1 MSTRPRERPARHQ
14 SPAHQETPAHHERP
28 GEYTL
33 RIVSWNLLHGAGA
46 TAGDVEALVRDRKPD
61 LLLMQEATAGIDA
74 LPARIGGHYA
84 RVPLPGRR
92 HGLACWSPR
101 PFTHP
106 PSSLPLP
113 SGTFIHRVCQL
124 VHGRTATGEDW
135 SFANVHLSHGQM
147 LNRRQLL
154 AIAGHLPAHAGV
166 LGDFNL
172 VGPVMLPGF
181 RDVGPRD
188 PTHRMVDVVPLRID
202 RCLVRGFAC
211 VEAERL
217 PRSRSDHH
225 PIMVRLRMVSRDR
238 GARSTI
244 RERAESWALNALL
257 KDPPLKDTEAAAAS
271 PHRADEPAGDARPA
285 SRA

>member
-1 MSTRPRERPARHQ
+1 MYAG
-14 SPAHQETPAHHERP
+14 HHD
-28 GEYTL
+28 GAAL

-46 TAGDVEALVRDRKPD
+46 TVGDVEALVRDRTPD
-61 LLLMQEATAGIDA
+61 LLLMQEATAAIDA
-74 LPARIGGHYA
+74 LPARIGGDYA

-92 HGLACWSPR
+92 HGLACWAPV
-101 PFTHP
+101 PFAHP
-106 PSSLPLP
+106 PASLPLP
-113 SGTFIHRVCQL
+113 SGSFIHRVCQL
-124 VHGRTATGEDW
+124 VHGRTEAGEAW

-154 AIAGHLPAHAGV
+154 VIAGHLPAHAGV

-225 PIMVRLRMVSRDR
+225 PIMVRLRQLSGDR
-238 GARSTI
+238 GARSTL
-244 RERAESWALNALL
+244 RERAESWALNALT
-257 KDPPLKDTEAAAAS
+257 KDGALTGRAAAGGS
-271 PHRADEPAGDARPA
+271 RHRADAPTASAPPA
-285 SRA
+285 SRG

>member
-1 MSTRPRERPARHQ
+1 MPAGYDEG
-14 SPAHQETPAHHERP
+14 AA
-28 GEYTL
+28 GL

-46 TAGDVEALVRDRKPD
+46 TAADVEALVCERKPD
-61 LLLMQEATAGIDA
+61 LLLMQEATAAIDT

-92 HGLACWSPR
+92 HGLACWAPL
-101 PFTHP
+101 PFARP

-113 SGTFIHRVCQL
+113 SGSFIHRVCQI
-124 VHGRTATGEDW
+124 VHGRDVAGEDW
-135 SFANVHLSHGQM
+135 SFANVHLSHGQV

-154 AIAGHLPAHAGV
+154 VIAGHLPAHAGV

-172 VGPVMLPGF
+172 VGPVLLPGF

-202 RCLVRGFAC
+202 RCLVRGFSC

-225 PIMVRLRMVSRDR
+225 PIMVRLRRISGDR
-238 GARSTI
+238 GARPRL
-244 RERAESWALNALL
+244 RERAETWALNALTRTP
-257 KDPPLKDTEAAAAS
+257 DVRDTEAAGGS
-271 PHRADEPAGDARPA
+271 RHRADERAGGGRPA
-285 SRA
+285 SRG